1 MDKLNIKDENNLK
14 EAISLQKQECNK
26 EAISILNELIKRN
39 PNNPKII
46 SFLGLFLSKTE
57 DYKEAIPYLEKAR
70 ILKPKNELLAL
81 SLYISYTEQ
90 EKYQEAFNTLFDY
103 LEEYPANLF
112 RGTLEE
118 LLEGL
123 LNNYGSTY
131 KKKILFFSKKND
143 ITIPNELMK

>member
-57 DYKEAIPYLEKAR
+57 DYKGAIPYLEKA
-70 ILKPKNELLAL
+70 IKLKPNKELLFL

-90 EKYQEAFNTLFDY
+90 EEYEKAFNTLFNY

-112 RGTLEE
+112 KDTLEE

-123 LNNYGSTY
+123 SEDYGVAY
-131 KKKILFFSKKND
+131 KDKIIFYAKKNNVD
-143 ITIPNELMK
+143 IS

>member
-1 MDKLNIKDENNLK
+1 MDKLSIKDENSLK
-14 EAISLQKQECNK
+14 EAINLQKQECNE
-26 EAISILNELIKRN
+26 EAISILNELIKYN
-39 PNNPKII
+39 PSNPKII

-57 DYKEAIPYLEKAR
+57 NYREAIPYLEEAR
-70 ILKPKNELLAL
+70 ILKPKSELLAL

-90 EKYQEAFNTLFDY
+90 EKYQKAFNTLFDY

-112 RGTLEE
+112 KDTLEE

-131 KKKILFFSKKND
+131 KKKILFYSKKND
-143 ITIPNELMK
+143 ITIPDELIE